1 MESETRR
8 SQVQW
13 AARPDLCRKEEDGI
27 NSWLISNTQTFS
39 FHLLSFDP
47 VPYLGKLM
55 LSTLL
60 DSVFE
65 EPLFTRKPQ
74 DLCFSFSH
82 SLLFEKLRWTHSQY
96 PIGRW
101 YPIKSIQLLRL
112 THRNAAYGDLHVI
125 FVLSRLSRS
134 RFSHPTAI
142 TSQSFGCFCWE
153 TAFVAPLRSYLHFL
167 FVSSRFR
174 RIQLETGA
182 REFPGEPMEPSNDRL
197 WQRLEGSTNFQRDL
211 AHGAL

>member
-1 MESETRR
+1 MGHFEYSNLFIPSPFFRSSPLSRKADAVNASGFCVRR
-8 SQVQW
+8 
-13 AARPDLCRKEEDGI
+13 
-27 NSWLISNTQTFS
+27 
-39 FHLLSFDP
+39 
-47 VPYLGKLM
+47 
-55 LSTLL
+55 
-60 DSVFE
+60 DS
-65 EPLFTRKPQ
+65 FTRKPQ

-182 REFPGEPMEPSNDRL
+182 REFSESQWSLQMIDCDN
-197 WQRLEGSTNFQRDL
+197 
-211 AHGAL
+211 A